1 MHINRISRTLS
12 KYGNKLMFQFKNTI
26 VFICLAATRKSGY
39 YSTNNSESKQYGTI
53 RSMADCGHHD
63 GACKV
68 PGCQSKC
75 KRCQCA
81 CDGVPPE
88 VAILRK
94 RGRPKKSDGSAG
106 PSLEHSTRRASKKA
120 RKSITDMVVD
130 DVPDAGTSSAMVTS
144 GKLIETRKDV
154 WDAFGFTE
162 SMRKKLPSVHARNS
176 DGRIRES
183 NPGGWST
190 MVQSVLT
197 AAVKVAEILC
207 PAMSQELVQDATD
220 KVRGAVPARKAL
232 MKLENVQIEHNN
244 ASPNLTI
251 QKRVT
256 QALLVKGLPKKRME
270 SLQQEGRF
278 HIGGYARMTALA
290 DSQAILEGLKLI
302 KPIQTRARVEE
313 AV

>member
-1 MHINRISRTLS
+1 
-12 KYGNKLMFQFKNTI
+12 
-26 VFICLAATRKSGY
+26 
-39 YSTNNSESKQYGTI
+39 
-53 RSMADCGHHD
+53 MADCGHHD

-88 VAILRK
+88 VVILRK

-106 PSLEHSTRRASKKA
+106 PSLEHSTRRASKNA
-120 RKSITDMVVD
+120 RKSITDMFVD
-130 DVPDAGTSSAMVTS
+130 DVHDAGTSSAMVTS

-162 SMRKKLPSVHARNS
+162 SMRKKLPSEHARNS
-176 DGRIRES
+176 DGKIRES

-197 AAVKVAEILC
+197 ASVKVAEILC
-207 PAMSQELVQDATD
+207 PAMSQELVQDTAD
-220 KVRGAVPARKAL
+220 KFRGAVPARRAL
-232 MKLENVQIEHNN
+232 MKLENVLIEHNN
-244 ASPNLTI
+244 ANPNLTI

-256 QALLVKGLPKKRME
+256 CTSAIGKRAPKE
-270 SLQQEGRF
+270 ENGILATGR
-278 HIGGYARMTALA
+278 
-290 DSQAILEGLKLI
+290 
-302 KPIQTRARVEE
+302 
-313 AV
+313 